1 MYLLKLIKAQ
11 KVHFFILCFLPERRP
26 QRPYR
31 GQSAVQIEASR
42 RAGRQACY
50 GGIYSGGSL
59 RHTLAHQKNNIS
71 KKSNMILKSLIYTD
85 WKRFLIIMT

>member
-11 KVHFFILCFLPERRP
+11 KVHFFYTLFL
-26 QRPYR
+26 
-31 GQSAVQIEASR
+31 
-42 RAGRQACY
+42 AGAAP
-50 GGIYSGGSL
+50 
-59 RHTLAHQKNNIS
+59 AHQKNNIS